1 MNPFRA
7 LSTTERTQLGRLRER
22 AQEDRSALYEVL
34 DTGII
39 CHLGVI
45 IDGMPVVL
53 PTGYGRADDTLY
65 LHGSSGN
72 RSLIS
77 APESDICVTVT
88 LLDALVCARSV
99 FHNSMNYRSAV
110 IYGRPRLITD
120 DDERLLATRII
131 TEHLI
136 PGRWDHS
143 RQPTTKEMAATALLA
158 LPLAE
163 ASVKVRS
170 GWPRD
175 DEEDYE
181 LDAWAGRLPVS
192 TTVGAPLPDPRLRPG
207 IATPGHITALAGRR
221 IG

>member
-34 DTGII
+34 DSGII

-45 IDGMPVVL
+45 IDGAPVVL
-53 PTGYGRADDTLY
+53 PTGYGRLDDTLY
-65 LHGSSGN
+65 LHGSSAN

-77 APESDICVTVT
+77 APDSEICVTVT

-120 DDERLLATRII
+120 SDERLLAARVI

-143 RQPTTKEMAATALLA
+143 RQPTKKEMAATALLA

-170 GWPRD
+170 GWPSD

-181 LDAWAGRLPVS
+181 LDAWAGLLPVS
-192 TTVGAPLPDPRLRPG
+192 ATVGAPLPDPLLRAG
-207 IATPGHITALAGRR
+207 IATPDHITALANRR